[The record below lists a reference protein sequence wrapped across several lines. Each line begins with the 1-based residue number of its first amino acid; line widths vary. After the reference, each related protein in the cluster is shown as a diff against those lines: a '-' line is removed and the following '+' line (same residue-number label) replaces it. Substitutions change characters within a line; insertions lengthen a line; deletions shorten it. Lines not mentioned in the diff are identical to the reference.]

1 MSRFFDDDI
10 FGIKAKDVEI
20 GRLRAVNADLL
31 AALKAALEMVDGI
44 GAPPNWD
51 WLRAVVAK
59 AEDKP

>member
-10 FGIKAKDVEI
+10 FGIKAKDGEI

-31 AALKAALEMVDGI
+31 AALKAALEMVDGT

-51 WLRAVVAK
+51 RLRAVVAK